1 MKKALVV
8 LFVLAIAIPATLMA
22 AGQKEAGAKTV
33 EISWWMLPWN
43 FTGDYP
49 DVETWY
55 AAQIQ
60 KFEKENPN
68 VKVNLEKLPW
78 EDWQAKIAAGLAAG
92 NPPNIFALGSWIAR
106 SYLSVLQP
114 IDNYLT
120 ADDKADFND
129 SDLSAG
135 LFDGKHY
142 AWPWFSQG
150 ATIMVNADLFAERG
164 VSLPTNKERDWTT
177 DEFLAA
183 AKKLT
188 FDSQGDGKIDVYGFP
203 LFGVDTNI
211 QWQEIGWLASFGADV
226 FTPDGK
232 RVALNSPQGV
242 KGLQF
247 LVDLQDKYK
256 VAPPGGTGLSIVDLE
271 NLFLQ
276 SKLAMTYAQADILT
290 QVEQAMKAGKV
301 QKTFKVEVVQYP
313 HPPEVKNPVTRIGP
327 TGFLVF
333 KQANET
339 AARVKA
345 AMDFSRQLTSQAE
358 EIARAKQNSGTP
370 TRKSA
375 ASYFSDYPGLIAA
388 IRGKI
393 FFNAAVDET
402 VYAKELDAM
411 FQSAFSDE
419 KTPAQAL
426 SDFEKIVNAKMQE
439 ELNKAK

>member
-1 MKKALVV
+1 M
-8 LFVLAIAIPATLMA
+8 
-22 AGQKEAGAKTV
+22 
-33 EISWWMLPWN
+33 
-43 FTGDYP
+43 
-49 DVETWY
+49 
-55 AAQIQ
+55 
-60 KFEKENPN
+60 
-68 VKVNLEKLPW
+68 
-78 EDWQAKIAAGLAAG
+78 
-92 NPPNIFALGSWIAR
+92 
-106 SYLSVLQP
+106 
-114 IDNYLT
+114 
-120 ADDKADFND
+120 
-129 SDLSAG
+129 
-135 LFDGKHY
+135 
-142 AWPWFSQG
+142 
-150 ATIMVNADLFAERG
+150 
-164 VSLPTNKERDWTT
+164 
-177 DEFLAA
+177 
-183 AKKLT
+183 
-188 FDSQGDGKIDVYGFP
+188 
-203 LFGVDTNI
+203 
-211 QWQEIGWLASFGADV
+211 
-226 FTPDGK
+226 
-232 RVALNSPQGV
+232 
-242 KGLQF
+242 
-247 LVDLQDKYK
+247 
-256 VAPPGGTGLSIVDLE
+256 DLE